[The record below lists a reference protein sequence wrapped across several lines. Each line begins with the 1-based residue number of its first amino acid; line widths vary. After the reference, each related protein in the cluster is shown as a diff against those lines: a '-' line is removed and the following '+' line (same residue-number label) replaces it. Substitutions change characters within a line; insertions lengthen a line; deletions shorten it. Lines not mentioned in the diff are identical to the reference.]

1 MSPPSIIY
9 EDKKGDDLLR
19 RCLHKDIAW
28 MLTSVVELQLNK
40 AKNLKPLGSWV
51 ALMKQITQ
59 HETMRA
65 VLDYLPVLS
74 STPGDMQMVHD
85 LESDCN
91 FFHEYQ
97 AVYCKMMIIKWLNK
111 GQQDK
116 ITPLLGGFHALL
128 MKSKF
133 LHKKFG
139 VLGLK

>member
-9 EDKKGDDLLR
+9 EDKKDHDLLR
-19 RCLHKDIAW
+19 RCLHIDIAW

-74 STPGDMQMVHD
+74 STPGDMQMVFKQND
-85 LESDCN
+85 
-91 FFHEYQ
+91 
-97 AVYCKMMIIKWLNK
+97 
-111 GQQDK
+111 
-116 ITPLLGGFHALL
+116 
-128 MKSKF
+128 
-133 LHKKFG
+133 
-139 VLGLK
+139 